1 MKVALATVDV
11 YHKIGGGQEEYE
23 RHLSKGLKQYGV
35 DVNKYHLT
43 TKKRRSN
50 GDEIDTGVAT
60 YSLISE
66 YETCKSLLENNDV
79 VIFVCLGLVGEM
91 NGKTPEHKIEQRNKL
106 IQELSIPIA
115 VVAHTTKD
123 VLYFSRLL
131 FDHVLLNHI
140 KCFIFPRKKALLYCR
155 EKYPFIPY
163 STNIVLPITFDDI
176 ITEETVRDHIL
187 MLGRISFWK
196 GQLSAV
202 TRSLLKSSLD
212 MGKQIHV
219 YGRSESRRAEFFF
232 KQMVAGYPNTILYG
246 AFDAELKRSIYA
258 AHLCNTQ
265 FTTFP
270 SDGGIEYVTLEA
282 MKYGCIPLISENFRS
297 TEVEDS
303 KNCLYVDKDNIG
315 NVLKRVFADNNLCK
329 NIRMNN
335 IQYLKEK
342 HSLEAVIPKYLNLLE
357 KITKGEVLNAEQQ
370 TTTGYFSNLLD

>member
-1 MKVALATVDV
+1 
-11 YHKIGGGQEEYE
+11 
-23 RHLSKGLKQYGV
+23 
-35 DVNKYHLT
+35 
-43 TKKRRSN
+43 
-50 GDEIDTGVAT
+50 
-60 YSLISE
+60 
-66 YETCKSLLENNDV
+66 
-79 VIFVCLGLVGEM
+79 
-91 NGKTPEHKIEQRNKL
+91 
-106 IQELSIPIA
+106 
-115 VVAHTTKD
+115 
-123 VLYFSRLL
+123 
-131 FDHVLLNHI
+131 
-140 KCFIFPRKKALLYCR
+140 
-155 EKYPFIPY
+155 
-163 STNIVLPITFDDI
+163 
-176 ITEETVRDHIL
+176 